1 MVVDPSALIAV
12 LQDESDRESII
23 ECIET
28 AESICMSVVSF
39 VEASIVIHHRNRFD
53 GLLDLDLLI
62 SKAGIELVTCD
73 ADQAYLARTAFRTY
87 GKGQHPAKL
96 NFGDCF
102 SYALAKSRNEP
113 LLFKG
118 QDFSQTDIETISLKL

>member
-12 LQDESDRESII
+12 LQDEPDRETIVERIQS
-23 ECIET
+23 

-39 VEASIVIHHRNRFD
+39 VEASIVIHHRNRID

-73 ADQAYLARTAFRTY
+73 ANQAYVARSAFRVY

-102 SYALAKSRNEP
+102 SYALAKTRNEP
-113 LLFKG
+113 LLYKG
-118 QDFSQTDIETISLKL
+118 QDFSQTDIESVSL

>member
-12 LQDESDRESII
+12 LQDAADRETIVA
-23 ECIET
+23 CIES
-28 AESICMSVVSF
+28 AETVCMSVVSF

-53 GLLDLDLLI
+53 GLLDIDLMI
-62 SKAGIELVTCD
+62 SKAGIELIPCD
-73 ADQAYLARTAFRTY
+73 ADQAYLARNAFRTY
-87 GKGQHPAKL
+87 GKGQHPARL

-102 SYALAKSRNEP
+102 SYALARTRNEP

-118 QDFSQTDIETISLKL
+118 QDFSQTDIEAVSL

>member
-12 LQDESDRESII
+12 LLDEPDCDAII
-23 ECIET
+23 ERIEA
-28 AESICMSVVSF
+28 AETVCMSVVSF
-39 VEASIVIHHRNRFD
+39 VEASIVIHHRNRID

-62 SKAGIELVTCD
+62 ARAGIELIACD
-73 ADQAYLARTAFRTY
+73 TDQALVARSAFRIY

-102 SYALAKSRNEP
+102 SYALAKTLNEP

-118 QDFSQTDIETISLKL
+118 LDFSQTDIEIVPI

>member
-12 LQDESDRESII
+12 LQDEPDREAII
-23 ECIET
+23 ECIQS
-28 AESICMSVVSF
+28 ADSICMSVVSF
-39 VEASIVIHHRNRFD
+39 VEASIVIHHRNRID

-62 SKAGIELVTCD
+62 SKAGIELVSCD
-73 ADQAYLARTAFRTY
+73 SNQAYVARSAFRIY

-102 SYALAKSRNEP
+102 SYALAKTRNEP
-113 LLFKG
+113 LLYKG
-118 QDFSQTDIETISLKL
+118 QDFSQTDVESVSI

>member
-1 MVVDPSALIAV
+1 MVVDPSALFAV
-12 LQDESDRESII
+12 LQDEPGRAAIVDQIQS
-23 ECIET
+23 

-39 VEASIVIHHRNRFD
+39 VEASIVVHHRNRID

-62 SKAGIELVTCD
+62 SKAGIELIACD
-73 ADQAYLARTAFRTY
+73 SDQAHVARSAFRMY

-102 SYALAKSRNEP
+102 SYALAKTRNEP
-113 LLFKG
+113 LLYKG
-118 QDFSQTDIETISLKL
+118 LDFSQTDIESVAI

>member
-12 LQDESDRESII
+12 LQDEPDCDAII
-23 ECIET
+23 ERIEA
-28 AESICMSVVSF
+28 AESVCMSVVSF
-39 VEASIVIHHRNRFD
+39 VEASIVIHHRNRID

-62 SKAGIELVTCD
+62 AKAGIQLIACD
-73 ADQAYLARTAFRTY
+73 TDQAFVARSAFRIY

-96 NFGDCF
+96 DFGDCF
-102 SYALAKSRNEP
+102 SYALAKTLNEP

-118 QDFSQTDIETISLKL
+118 HDFSQTDIEIVPI